1 MQAELC
7 RNVQECARMCK
18 FCLVYIVNVFFENVK
33 YQLFRQKDG
42 ALTNEMV
49 LSFTRPPD
57 VCATNCATSRSLL
70 KRECKGRQIA
80 GYCQIYT
87 LVFDKKSYL
96 ALFSPI
102 LIMWFAFFLLNLQI
116 QTDAA

>member
-1 MQAELC
+1 MLRCCEKKEINNHKVLISYQCFVGMTRLEL
-7 RNVQECARMCK
+7 A
-18 FCLVYIVNVFFENVK
+18 
-33 YQLFRQKDG
+33 
-42 ALTNEMV
+42 T
-49 LSFTRPPD
+49 SRPPD